1 MKSQSSATQIIT
13 SNIDSGDGVFIG
25 AETPKPHHSPPTMT
39 TSIAATS
46 TTTTQKGWSV
56 TDAALVGASFAI
68 ALMLGGFAAQVVLD
82 SPFVSGAHKQ
92 PIVVSLR

>member
-1 MKSQSSATQIIT
+1 MFT
-13 SNIDSGDGVFIG
+13 G
-25 AETPKPHHSPPTMT
+25 AETPEPHHSPPAMT
-39 TSIAATS
+39 TSTAAAS
-46 TTTTQKGWSV
+46 TNTQKGWSLA
-56 TDAALVGASFAI
+56 DAGLVGASFAI

>member
-1 MKSQSSATQIIT
+1 M
-13 SNIDSGDGVFIG
+13 FIG
-25 AETPKPHHSPPTMT
+25 AETPEPNHSPPAMT
-39 TSIAATS
+39 TSTSAAS
-46 TTTTQKGWSV
+46 SNTQKGWSV
-56 TDAALVGASFAI
+56 ADAALVGASFAI

>member
-1 MKSQSSATQIIT
+1 
-13 SNIDSGDGVFIG
+13 
-25 AETPKPHHSPPTMT
+25 MT
-39 TSIAATS
+39 TSTSAAS
-46 TTTTQKGWSV
+46 SNTQKGWSV
-56 TDAALVGASFAI
+56 VDAALVGASFAI